1 MRGPFAKYYEPYAE
15 YCLRSTLSAAELA
28 AALEKEC
35 PASIWGY
42 LFGIPASIGAAFGGK
57 VRFRLKP
64 GGELVL
70 APILGTRNSLRG
82 DVAIRCESAS
92 GGGTVL
98 HIVIAPSR
106 TLCWF
111 PYFYCGFA
119 LLMGGCATYAG
130 LWWGLLVSA
139 GFVGFCFLAAEICR
153 AVGSDEVS
161 KIKPAFEELL
171 RKLEEKYP
179 PAHEGGGK

>member
-42 LFGIPASIGAAFGGK
+42 LFAIPANIKAAFGGK
-57 VRFRLKP
+57 VGFRLKP
-64 GGELVL
+64 GDELVL

-82 DVAIRCESAS
+82 EMTIRCESAS
-92 GGGTVL
+92 GGGTIL

-106 TLCWF
+106 IVWWF
-111 PYFYCGFA
+111 PYVYCTFA
-119 LLMGGCATYAG
+119 LLLGGSATCAG
-130 LWWGLLVSA
+130 LWWGLLMSA
-139 GFVGFCFLAAEICR
+139 GFIGFCFLVAEICR
-153 AVGSDEVS
+153 AVGSDEVA

-171 RKLEEKYP
+171 RKLEDKYP